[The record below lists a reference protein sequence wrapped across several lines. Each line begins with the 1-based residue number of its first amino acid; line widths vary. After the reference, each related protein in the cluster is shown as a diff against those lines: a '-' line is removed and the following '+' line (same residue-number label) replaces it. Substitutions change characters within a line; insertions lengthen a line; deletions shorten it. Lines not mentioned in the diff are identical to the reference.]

1 MVYLN
6 GQAFDHK
13 IRRSAVRDGLNLI
26 SISPSMVM
34 AGTGEISCLRRL
46 RFAYGMYHQMM
57 YYPDFKYGIHVAA
70 HMSLGLRFLGGGRF
84 TPPLPVRSRPSSPAP
99 ITCLPIIKFP
109 SSATPS
115 AGPRHQA
122 TVFARDMETT
132 EVVYDGKEPFHSDT
146 ANIPRHKDLTLFRYR
161 MMALNSRYFHMHLQ
175 DLRFAADFYSKIYD
189 RRFSGRRENN
199 FRTSLIRDST
209 ISGALYGLDKQLD
222 LAYMLMLSSVLVDE
236 SSPLHVRNAAGLALK
251 KTLTVRESGRSR
263 ECANRWMNLSTEAKI
278 KIKNDALLT

>member
-1 MVYLN
+1 MTLWNWRTTISVHNDYSVFRFVHSDGLFERCMLLHLYFVGVDVVA

-57 YYPDFKYGIHVAA
+57 YHPDFKYGIHVAA
-70 HMSLGLRFLGGGRF
+70 HMSLGLRFLGGGWF

-132 EVVYDGKEPFHSDT
+132 EVVYDGKEVGTTQLISPFLIWISLLLYALIHRVISLSIPTRPISRDT
-146 ANIPRHKDLTLFRYR
+146 RTLRC
-161 MMALNSRYFHMHLQ
+161 
-175 DLRFAADFYSKIYD
+175 
-189 RRFSGRRENN
+189 SG
-199 FRTSLIRDST
+199 
-209 ISGALYGLDKQLD
+209 
-222 LAYMLMLSSVLVDE
+222 
-236 SSPLHVRNAAGLALK
+236 
-251 KTLTVRESGRSR
+251 TV
-263 ECANRWMNLSTEAKI
+263 
-278 KIKNDALLT
+278 